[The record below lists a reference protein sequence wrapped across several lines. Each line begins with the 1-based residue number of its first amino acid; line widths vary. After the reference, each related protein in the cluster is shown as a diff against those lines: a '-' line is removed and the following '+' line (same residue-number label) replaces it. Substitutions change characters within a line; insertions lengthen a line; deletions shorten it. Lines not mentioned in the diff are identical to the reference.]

1 MATNKKTYHSPIGTL
16 AFGNLTNA
24 EPDLSDRMVW
34 QGSMRFP
41 NEAIGPL
48 ADAIDEAIAEYRKD
62 DPSFPEDV
70 TKLQLPLKPAQDK
83 DPENPDGDRIESKT
97 DTLVKFV
104 RKLEWKEKKTGKV
117 HQRSAPTIY
126 DAAGT
131 VCNETV
137 GEVGWG
143 TTGRMYFKAIAYDF
157 KGKKGVSFALEG
169 FQIKELKTKDAGVT
183 AAPIEGGW
191 IAPPSNE
198 VDMADMAAMLAD

>member
-1 MATNKKTYHSPIGTL
+1 MTETLHSPIGLL
-16 AFGNLTNA
+16 AFGNLTTP

-34 QGSMRFP
+34 QASMRFP

-48 ADAIDEAIAEYRKD
+48 ADAIDAAVAEYRKF
-62 DPSFPEDV
+62 DPSFPEDL
-70 TKLQLPLKPAQDK
+70 TKLQLPLKPAKDK
-83 DPENPDGDRIESKT
+83 DQENPDGDRIESKT
-97 DTLVKFV
+97 ETLVKFV

-131 VCNETV
+131 VCNQTV

-143 TTGRMYFKAIAYDF
+143 STGRVYYKAIAYDF

-198 VDMADMAAMLAD
+198 VDMADMAAMLVD

>member
-1 MATNKKTYHSPIGTL
+1 MTETLHSPIGLL
-16 AFGNLTNA
+16 AFGNLTTP

-34 QGSMRFP
+34 QASMRFP

-48 ADAIDEAIAEYRKD
+48 ADAIDAAIAEYRKS
-62 DPSFPEDV
+62 DPSFPEDL
-70 TKLQLPLKPAQDK
+70 TKLQLPLKPAKDK
-83 DPENPDGDRIESKT
+83 DQENPDGDRIESKT
-97 DTLVKFV
+97 ETLVKFV
-104 RKLEWKEKKTGKV
+104 RKLEWKEKKTGKI

-131 VCNETV
+131 VCNQTV

-143 TTGRMYFKAIAYDF
+143 STGRVYYKAIAYDF

-191 IAPPSNE
+191 IAPPSDE